1 MSRLT
6 PDRGKQPTQKGNQPQ
21 PDSPREQIN
30 ARLRQRTSPEDK
42 AKEEQQA
49 RLSEARKY
57 LASKNLL
64 AESAPCNPYTIAHT
78 ILTMATTLKL
88 PAEAKKTIA
97 HLGEVALTIEMH
109 CLGCTRASEL
119 PELLENTRTSIQQDL
134 DAKLEKLNQTLGMR
148 TPTQPDTGD
157 SAKKLEEVVKNLDAL
172 STEIGAKV
180 AKVSDSSTQLEST
193 AKSYRD
199 ALLKM
204 PPQVQKDAQVA
215 RNPVNPEVGKIAD
228 RKARQILIEMQDG
241 EAIMLSTDAIKE
253 KLEQII
259 KQVTV
264 PAPPEDTTIL
274 EVTKMR
280 KSGIIIL
287 FQSREMVDW
296 IHQPDVEIDVTA
308 NFAAGSSIK
317 QRQYAI
323 LVPRIPLTFDPGNS
337 TCLRELEEQNGLAK
351 DVISKARWIKPEY
364 RRSPEQRVA
373 HASFLLNNAAA
384 ANYCIKNGLL
394 ICSVKVYPAKLKQEP
409 TQCMKCRK
417 WGHFAGDCTQA
428 RDTCGTCGGEHR
440 TNNCTVKDRRYCVSC
455 RSNTHASWDRN
466 CPEFAKRCGWHDEK
480 HPENTLRFFPT
491 DDTWTQAAR
500 PVKIPIPERFPAKYA
515 VGSLPPANKNG
526 RELPT
531 REIGKR
537 PKRNKSKGKQPQNQ
551 TTLDGFLEG
560 KQGGAENTP
569 DLEEG
574 EISTESEDAISADLL
589 NNSETSSVIFTD

>member
-1 MSRLT
+1 
-6 PDRGKQPTQKGNQPQ
+6 
-21 PDSPREQIN
+21 
-30 ARLRQRTSPEDK
+30 
-42 AKEEQQA
+42 
-49 RLSEARKY
+49 
-57 LASKNLL
+57 
-64 AESAPCNPYTIAHT
+64 
-78 ILTMATTLKL
+78 MATTLKL

-134 DAKLEKLNQTLGMR
+134 DAKLEKLNHTLGMR

-215 RNPVNPEVGKIAD
+215 RNLVNPEVGKIAD

-323 LVPRIPLTFDPGNS
+323 LVPRIPLTFEAL
-337 TCLRELEEQNGLAK
+337 TQ
-351 DVISKARWIKPEY
+351 VT
-364 RRSPEQRVA
+364 A
-373 HASFLLNNAAA
+373 HAS
-384 ANYCIKNGLL
+384 
-394 ICSVKVYPAKLKQEP
+394 
-409 TQCMKCRK
+409 
-417 WGHFAGDCTQA
+417 
-428 RDTCGTCGGEHR
+428 
-440 TNNCTVKDRRYCVSC
+440 
-455 RSNTHASWDRN
+455 
-466 CPEFAKRCGWHDEK
+466 
-480 HPENTLRFFPT
+480 
-491 DDTWTQAAR
+491 
-500 PVKIPIPERFPAKYA
+500 
-515 VGSLPPANKNG
+515 
-526 RELPT
+526 
-531 REIGKR
+531 
-537 PKRNKSKGKQPQNQ
+537 
-551 TTLDGFLEG
+551 
-560 KQGGAENTP
+560 
-569 DLEEG
+569 
-574 EISTESEDAISADLL
+574 ES
-589 NNSETSSVIFTD
+589 